1 MSPRRRVVALT
12 ATALALGGLSVIPMA
27 PPASA
32 EPDPVAAYQ
41 DRAGVPLTIH
51 RTADGTA
58 DFIGSKSESAEPLGA
73 AVKPAKAARTQ
84 LDRAAEAL
92 GTDEADLRETSTG
105 KAVGGGSVTRFE
117 QYVDGLPVLG
127 GEVVVGLNK
136 DRGLTSAAT
145 NLSDATTADVTAP
158 DEATRAKAESAA
170 KAVVAKAHH
179 GATGLTVSDE
189 GTWLYDDDLV
199 AGPQLGE
206 TSVFRFSVT
215 NGSTIRETVLAHA
228 GSGRVLMH
236 VDEIAHAN
244 RRICDNA
251 NVRAAENGCADT
263 SLTVKRREGDA
274 PTGLADVDSAYDLLG
289 ATSDLYAS
297 LGLDLTEEIGWSE
310 GVTAKAMTATTRYC
324 EPTQPGYTPPCPMD
338 NAFWNGQQIYLGQGL
353 VVDDIVGH
361 ELTHGVIEHSSNL
374 FYWYESGAINESMA
388 DIMGEIVDHRYATP
402 GDSPTD
408 WRIGEDSSF
417 GAIRD
422 LADPTIHSQPDRM
435 TSSLWDADDLTYYAD
450 GGGVHTNSGV
460 GNKTAYLISQGGTFN
475 GRTITGIDGGD
486 PTLQKTA
493 TLYLYTIQHLVSGS
507 QYADLRRTLASGC
520 SALVAAGT
528 AGFTADDCTQ
538 VNLATDAT
546 ELAKSPTKAGA
557 TRPAEAPNTCP
568 AGSTG
573 KAAMT
578 TPSLT
583 RGGLWHQAPDAAQNV
598 PENDRDGNGSDFG
611 WDPDPET
618 YGDPTASGLTTA
630 AINVPAGKRTYLR
643 FSHWYLFDWYT
654 GSDPAHPA
662 PEYYD
667 GGEARLL
674 VNGVAT
680 AIPSTAWVNGPKQ
693 KLLLNNPNS
702 PLTGFGGDS
711 NGWMSSRVDLSAF
724 AGKSVQFQ
732 WVVRGDQSVSY
743 VGWFIDELE
752 LYSCTPL
759 TIASTAPP
767 TISGTARVGYTL
779 TATKGSWSPTATS
792 VKYQWL
798 RNGVAISGA
807 TASTYKLTGADHTK
821 EIRVR
826 VTAYSTSWPA
836 ANPGVRTSAATAKI
850 AAGYLTAATPTI
862 GGTRRVGY
870 LLTAYPGT
878 WKPSGITFSY
888 QWLRNGV
895 AISGATG
902 KSYRLRSV
910 DRGDRIRVRVT
921 GRKTGYYTKTATSAA
936 TSTIR

>member
-1 MSPRRRVVALT
+1 MSE
-12 ATALALGGLSVIPMA
+12 G
-27 PPASA
+27 
-32 EPDPVAAYQ
+32 
-41 DRAGVPLTIH
+41 
-51 RTADGTA
+51 
-58 DFIGSKSESAEPLGA
+58 AEPLGVT
-73 AVKPAKAARTQ
+73 VKPAKAARTQ
-84 LDRAAEAL
+84 LDRAGKAL
-92 GTDEADLRETSTG
+92 GTDKTDLRETTTS

-117 QYVDGLPVLG
+117 QYVADLPVLG
-127 GEVVVGLNK
+127 GEVVIGLDK
-136 DRGLTSAAT
+136 DRGLTSATT
-145 NLSDATTADVTAP
+145 NLSDATIAEVTEP
-158 DEATRAKAESAA
+158 DESMRAKAKAAA
-170 KAVVAKAHH
+170 KAVVAKSNH

-189 GTWLYDDDLV
+189 GTWLYDHDLIR
-199 AGPQLGE
+199 GPEIGE

-215 NGSTIRETVLAHA
+215 NGSTIRETVLVHA
-228 GSGRVLMH
+228 GTGRVLMH
-236 VDEIAHAN
+236 INEIAHAN
-244 RRICDNA
+244 RRVCDNA
-251 NVRAAENGCADT
+251 NVRAAANGCADT
-263 SLTVKRREGDA
+263 STTVKRREGDA
-274 PTGLADVDSAYDLLG
+274 PAGIADVDKTYDMIG
-289 ATSDLYAS
+289 ATSDFYAS
-297 LGLDLTEEIGWSE
+297 LGLDLTDEIGWPD
-310 GVTAKAMTATTRYC
+310 GVTGKAVTATTRYC
-324 EPTQPGYTPPCPMD
+324 EPTEPGYTPPCPMD

-361 ELTHGVIEHSSNL
+361 ELTHGVIENSSNL

-408 WRIGEDSSF
+408 WRVGEDSSF
-417 GAIRD
+417 GAIRN
-422 LADPTIHSQPDRM
+422 LANPTTHDQPDRM

-475 GRTITGIDGGD
+475 GRTVTGIDGGD

-493 TLYLYTIQHLVSGS
+493 TLYLYAIQHLVSGS
-507 QYADLRRTLASGC
+507 QYVDLRRTLANGC

-528 AGFTADDCTQ
+528 AGFTLDDCAQ

-573 KAAMT
+573 KAGMAN
-578 TPSLT
+578 PSLS
-583 RGGLWHQAPDAAQNV
+583 RGVLWTQAPDAAQGI
-598 PENDRDGNGSDFG
+598 PANDRDGKGSDFG
-611 WDPDPET
+611 MNPDPNE
-618 YGDPTASGLTTA
+618 YGHPTSSGLTTA
-630 AINVPAGKRTYLR
+630 GIKVPAGKRTYMR
-643 FSHWYLFDWYT
+643 FSHWHLFEWYT
-654 GSDPAHPA
+654 GSDPARPA
-662 PEYYD
+662 PQYYD

-680 AIPSTAWVNGPKQ
+680 AIPSSAWVNGPKQ
-693 KLLLNNPNS
+693 KLLLNNPAK

-711 NGWMSSRVDLSAF
+711 NGWISSRVDLSSF
-724 AGKSVQFQ
+724 AGKTVQFQ
-732 WVVRGDQSVSY
+732 WVVRGDNEGSFL
-743 VGWFIDELE
+743 GWFIDGLE
-752 LYSCTPL
+752 LYTCNPQ

-767 TISGTARVGYTL
+767 TISGSARVGYTL
-779 TATKGSWSPTATS
+779 TATKGSWSPTATT

-807 TASTYKLTGADHTK
+807 TASTYKLTGSDHTK

-826 VTAYSTSWPA
+826 VTAYASSWPA
-836 ANPGVRTSAATAKI
+836 ANPGVRASAATARI

-870 LLTAYPGT
+870 RLTAYPGT

-888 QWLRNGV
+888 RWLRNGV

-902 KSYRLRSV
+902 KTYRLRSV
-910 DRGDRIRVRVT
+910 DRNDRIRVRVT
-921 GRKTGYYTKTATSAA
+921 GRKTGYHTKTATSAA
-936 TSTIR
+936 TTTIR

>member
-1 MSPRRRVVALT
+1 MSRRRRVVALT
-12 ATALALGGLSVIPMA
+12 ATALALSGLSVIPMTS
-27 PPASA
+27 PASA
-32 EPDPVAAYQ
+32 EPDPIATYK

-51 RTADGTA
+51 RTTDGPA
-58 DFIGSKSESAEPLGA
+58 DFIGSKAEGAEPLGTG
-73 AVKPAKAARTQ
+73 VKPAKAARTQ
-84 LDRAAEAL
+84 LDRATEAL
-92 GTDEADLRETSTG
+92 GTDDTDLREASTS

-117 QYVDGLPVLG
+117 QYVEGLPVLG
-127 GEVVVGLNK
+127 GEVVVGLDK

-145 NLSDATTADVTAP
+145 NLSDATTADITAP
-158 DEATRAKAESAA
+158 DDGTRAKAEAA
-170 KAVVAKAHH
+170 AEAVVAKAHH
-179 GATGLTVSDE
+179 GATGLTVADE

-199 AGPQLGE
+199 RGPEIGE

-236 VDEIAHAN
+236 INEITHAN

-251 NVRAAENGCADT
+251 NVRARDDACADT

-274 PTGLADVDSAYDLLG
+274 PTGMADVDNTYDLIG

-310 GVTAKAMTATTRYC
+310 GVTAKAIGATTRYC
-324 EPTQPGYTPPCPMD
+324 EPTQPNYTPPCPMD
-338 NAFWNGQQIYLGQGL
+338 NAFWNGEQIFLGQGL
-353 VVDDIVGH
+353 VVDDIVAH
-361 ELTHGVIEHSSNL
+361 ELTHGVIERSSNL

-422 LADPTIHSQPDRM
+422 LASPTTHDQPDRM

-507 QYADLRRTLASGC
+507 QYVDLRRTLANGC

-573 KAAMT
+573 KATMT
-578 TPSLT
+578 TPSRT

-611 WDPDPET
+611 WDPDPER
-618 YGDPTASGLTTA
+618 YGDPTSSGMTTA

-654 GSDPAHPA
+654 GSDPAYPA

-674 VNGVAT
+674 VNGVTT
-680 AIPSTAWVNGPKQ
+680 AIPSSAWVNGPKQ
-693 KLLLNNPNS
+693 KLLLNNPKS

-732 WVVRGDQSVSY
+732 WVVRGDQTDSQI
-743 VGWFIDELE
+743 GWFIDELE
-752 LYSCTPL
+752 LYTCNPQ
-759 TIASTAPP
+759 TIANTAAP
-767 TISGTARVGYTL
+767 TISGSQRVGYTL
-779 TATKGSWSPTATS
+779 TASPGSWNPAATT
-792 VKYQWL
+792 VRYQWL
-798 RNGVAISGA
+798 RNGAAISGA
-807 TASTYKLTGADHTK
+807 TAKTYKLSGSDHTRK
-821 EIRVR
+821 IQVR
-826 VTAYSTSWPA
+826 VTATSSSWPA
-836 ANPGVRTSAATAKI
+836 ANPGVRTSAATGAI
-850 AAGYLTAATPTI
+850 SAGYLTPVTPSI
-862 GGTRRVGY
+862 SGTRRVGY
-870 LLTAYPGT
+870 LLTTVRGE
-878 WKPSGITFSY
+878 WKPAGVTYSY
-888 QWLRNGV
+888 QWLRNGR

-902 KSYRLRSV
+902 KTYRLRSI

-921 GRKTGYYTKTATSAA
+921 GRKAGYYTASRLSAA
-936 TSTIR
+936 TGVIR

>member
-32 EPDPVAAYQ
+32 EPDPITSYQ
-41 DRAGVPLTIH
+41 DRAGVPLSIH
-51 RTADGTA
+51 RTTDGTA
-58 DFIGSKSESAEPLGA
+58 DFIGSKSEGAEPLGVT
-73 AVKPAKAARTQ
+73 VKPAKAARTQ
-84 LDRAAEAL
+84 LDRAGKAL
-92 GTDEADLRETSTG
+92 GTDKTDLRETTTS

-117 QYVDGLPVLG
+117 QYVDDLPVLG
-127 GEVVVGLNK
+127 GEVVIGLDK
-136 DRGLTSAAT
+136 DRGLTSATT
-145 NLSDATTADVTAP
+145 NLSDATVAEVTQP
-158 DEATRAKAESAA
+158 DESKRAKAKAAA
-170 KAVVAKAHH
+170 KAVVAKSNH

-189 GTWLYDDDLV
+189 GTWLYDHDLV
-199 AGPQLGE
+199 RGPEIGE

-215 NGSTIRETVLAHA
+215 NGSTIRETVLVHA
-228 GSGRVLMH
+228 GTGRVLMH
-236 VDEIAHAN
+236 INEIAHAN

-251 NVRAAENGCADT
+251 NVRAAATGCAET
-263 SLTVKRREGDA
+263 STTVKRREGDA
-274 PTGLADVDSAYDLLG
+274 PSGIADVDKTYDMLG
-289 ATSDLYAS
+289 ATSDFYAS
-297 LGLDLTEEIGWSE
+297 LGLDLTDEIGWSS
-310 GVTAKAMTATTRYC
+310 GATGKAVTATTRYC
-324 EPTQPGYTPPCPMD
+324 ELTEPGYTPPCPMD
-338 NAFWNGQQIYLGQGL
+338 NAFWNGEQIYLGQGL

-361 ELTHGVIEHSSNL
+361 ELTHGVIENSSNL

-408 WRIGEDSSF
+408 WRVGEDSSF

-422 LADPTIHSQPDRM
+422 LANPTTHSQPDRM

-475 GRTITGIDGGD
+475 GRTVTGIDGAD

-493 TLYLYTIQHLVSGS
+493 TLYLYAIQHLVSGS
-507 QYADLRRTLASGC
+507 QYADLRRTLANGC

-528 AGFTADDCTQ
+528 AGFTLDDCAQ

-573 KAAMT
+573 KASMAN
-578 TPSLT
+578 PSLS
-583 RGGLWHQAPDAAQNV
+583 RGVLWNQAPDAAQGI
-598 PENDRDGNGSDFG
+598 PANDRDGNGSDFG
-611 WDPDPET
+611 WDPNPET
-618 YGDPTASGLTTA
+618 YGDPTSSGLTTA
-630 AINVPAGKRTYLR
+630 AINLPAGKRTYLR

-654 GSDPAHPA
+654 GNVPGYPA

-680 AIPSTAWVNGPKQ
+680 ALPSTAWVNGPKQ
-693 KLLLNNPNS
+693 KLLLNNPAK
-702 PLTGFGGDS
+702 PMTGFGGDS

-732 WVVRGDQSVSY
+732 WVVRGDQTVSQI
-743 VGWFIDELE
+743 GWFIDGLE
-752 LYSCTPL
+752 LYTCNPQ
-759 TIASTAPP
+759 TIVSTAPP
-767 TISGTARVGYTL
+767 TISGSARVGYTL
-779 TATKGSWSPTATS
+779 TATKGSWSPTATT

-798 RNGVAISGA
+798 RNGVAIPGA
-807 TASTYKLTGADHTK
+807 TASTYKLTGSDHTK

-826 VTAYSTSWPA
+826 VTAYSSSWPA
-836 ANPGVRTSAATAKI
+836 ANPGVRASAATARI

-870 LLTAYPGT
+870 LLTAYPGS

-902 KSYRLRSV
+902 KTYRLRSV
-910 DRGDRIRVRVT
+910 DRNDRIRVRVT
-921 GRKTGYYTKTATSAA
+921 GRKAGYYTKTATSAA

>member
-12 ATALALGGLSVIPMA
+12 ATALALGGLSVISMTS
-27 PPASA
+27 PASA
-32 EPDPVAAYQ
+32 EPDPVATYQ
-41 DRAGVPLTIH
+41 DRAGVPLSIH
-51 RTADGTA
+51 RTADGDA
-58 DFIGSKSESAEPLGA
+58 DFIGSKTEAIDPLGA
-73 AVKPAKAARTQ
+73 TVKPAKAAQTH

-92 GTDEADLRETSTG
+92 GTEKTDLRERSTS
-105 KAVGGGSVTRFE
+105 KAVGGGSVTRYE
-117 QYVDGLPVLG
+117 QYVAGLPVLG
-127 GEVVVGLNK
+127 GEVVVGLDK

-145 NLSDATTADVTAP
+145 NLSDAKTAEVTEP
-158 DEATRAKAESAA
+158 DESTRAKAKAAA
-170 KAVVAKAHH
+170 KTVVAKSHH
-179 GATGLTVSDE
+179 GATGLTVSDQ
-189 GTWLYDDDLV
+189 GTWLYDHDLV
-199 AGPQLGE
+199 RGPEIGE

-215 NGSTIRETVLAHA
+215 NGSSIRETVLADA
-228 GSGRVLMH
+228 GTGRVLMH
-236 VDEIAHAN
+236 INEIAHAN

-251 NVRAAENGCADT
+251 NVRAAANGCADT

-274 PTGLADVDSAYDLLG
+274 PSGIADVDKAYDMLG
-289 ATSDLYAS
+289 ATSDFYAS
-297 LGLDLTEEIGWSE
+297 LGLDLTDEIGWSD
-310 GVTAKAMTATTRYC
+310 GVTGKAVTATTRYC
-324 EPTQPGYTPPCPMD
+324 ELTEPGYTPPCPMD

-361 ELTHGVIEHSSNL
+361 ELTHGVIENSSNL

-402 GDSPTD
+402 GDSATD

-422 LADPTIHSQPDRM
+422 LANPTVHDQPDRM
-435 TSSLWDADDLTYYAD
+435 TSSLWEADDLSYYAD

-475 GRTITGIDGGD
+475 GVTVTGLDVGD

-493 TLYLYTIQHLVSGS
+493 ALYLYTIQHLVSGS
-507 QYADLRRTLASGC
+507 QYADLGRTLANACGTLS
-520 SALVAAGT
+520 AAGT
-528 AGFTADDCTQ
+528 AGFVAEDCIQVLRATQ
-538 VNLATDAT
+538 AT

-573 KAAMT
+573 KAGMA
-578 TPSLT
+578 TPTLT
-583 RGGLWHQAPDAAQNV
+583 RGGLWHQAPDAAEGI
-598 PENDRDGNGSDFG
+598 PANDRDGNGSDFG
-611 WDPDPET
+611 WNPDPD
-618 YGDPTASGLTTA
+618 YGDPTSSGLTTA
-630 AINVPAGKRTYLR
+630 GIKVPAGKRTYLR
-643 FSHWYLFDWYT
+643 FSHWYLFEWYT
-654 GSDPAHPA
+654 GSDPAYPA

-680 AIPSTAWVNGPKQ
+680 AIPSSAWVNGPKQ
-693 KLLLNNPNS
+693 KLLLNNPS
-702 PLTGFGGDS
+702 KPLTGFGGDS
-711 NGWMSSRVDLSAF
+711 NGWMSSRVDLSSF
-724 AGKSVQFQ
+724 AGKTVQFQ
-732 WVVRGDQSVSY
+732 WVVRGDSEGSQI
-743 VGWFIDELE
+743 GWFIDGLE
-752 LYSCTPL
+752 LYTCNPL
-759 TIASTAPP
+759 TVANTAAP
-767 TISGTARVGYTL
+767 TISGTRRVGYTL
-779 TATKGSWSPTATS
+779 TATKGSWSPTATT

-807 TASTYKLTGADHTK
+807 TASTYKLTGSDHTK

-826 VTAYSTSWPA
+826 VTAYASSWPA
-836 ANPGVRTSAATAKI
+836 ANPGVRASAATARI

-902 KSYRLRSV
+902 KTYRLRSV
-910 DRGDRIRVRVT
+910 DRGDRIRVKVT
-921 GRKTGYYTKTATSAA
+921 GRKAGYYTKTATSAA

>member
-1 MSPRRRVVALT
+1 MSARRRVVALT

-32 EPDPVAAYQ
+32 EPDPVATYK

-51 RTADGTA
+51 RTTDGIA
-58 DFIGSKSESAEPLGA
+58 DFIGSKTEAVDPLGT
-73 AVKPAKAARTQ
+73 AVKPAKAAQTH

-92 GTDEADLRETSTG
+92 GTDKKDLRETSTG

-127 GEVVVGLNK
+127 GEVVIGLDK
-136 DRGLTSAAT
+136 ARGLTSAAT
-145 NLSDATTADVTAP
+145 NLSDATATEVAQP
-158 DEATRAKAESAA
+158 DDSKRSKAEAAA
-170 KAVVAKAHH
+170 KAVVAKAHD
-179 GATGLTVSDE
+179 GATGLTVEDE

-199 AGPQLGE
+199 AGPQIGKA
-206 TSVFRFSVT
+206 SVFRFSVT
-215 NGSTIRETVLAHA
+215 NGSSIRETVLAHA
-228 GSGRVLMH
+228 GTGRVLMH
-236 VDEIAHAN
+236 INEIAHAN
-244 RRICDNA
+244 RRVCDNA
-251 NVRAAENGCADT
+251 NVRAAATGCAET
-263 SLTVKRREGDA
+263 STTVKRREGDA
-274 PTGLADVDSAYDLLG
+274 PSGIADVDKTYDMLG

-297 LGLDLTEEIGWSE
+297 LGLDLTEEIGWPS
-310 GVTAKAMTATTRYC
+310 GATGKAVTATTRYC
-324 EPTQPGYTPPCPMD
+324 EPIEPGYTPPCPMD

-361 ELTHGVIEHSSNL
+361 ELTHGVIEKSSNL
-374 FYWYESGAINESMA
+374 FYWHESGAINESMA

-408 WRIGEDSSF
+408 WRVGEDSSF

-422 LADPTIHSQPDRM
+422 LANPTVHDQPDRM
-435 TSSLWDADDLTYYAD
+435 TSSLWEADDLSYYAD

-475 GRTITGIDGGD
+475 GRTITGIDAGD

-493 TLYLYTIQHLVSGS
+493 TLYLYAIQHLVSGS
-507 QYADLRRTLASGC
+507 QYADLRRTLANGC

-528 AGFTADDCTQ
+528 AGFTAGDCTQ
-538 VNLATDAT
+538 VNLAADAT
-546 ELAKSPTKAGA
+546 ELAKSPTKTGA

-573 KAAMT
+573 KAALA
-578 TPSLT
+578 TPSLS
-583 RGGLWHQAPDAAQNV
+583 RGVLWNPAPDAAQGI
-598 PENDRDGNGSDFG
+598 PANDRDGNGSDFG
-611 WDPDPET
+611 MNPDPET

-643 FSHWYLFDWYT
+643 FSHWYLFEWYT
-654 GSDPAHPA
+654 GSDPAYPT

-693 KLLLNNPNS
+693 KLLLNSPTR

-724 AGKSVQFQ
+724 AGKTVQFQ
-732 WVVRGDQSVSY
+732 WVVRGDNVGSFI
-743 VGWFIDELE
+743 GWFVDGIE
-752 LYSCTPL
+752 LYTCNPQ

-767 TISGTARVGYTL
+767 TISGTPRVGYTL

-798 RNGVAISGA
+798 RNGVPISGA
-807 TASTYKLTGADHTK
+807 TASTYKLAGADHTK

-826 VTAYSTSWPA
+826 VTAYSSSWPA
-836 ANPGVRTSAATAKI
+836 ANPGVRTSAATARI

-902 KSYRLRSV
+902 KTYRLRSV

-921 GRKTGYYTKTATSAA
+921 GRKAGYYTKTATSAA